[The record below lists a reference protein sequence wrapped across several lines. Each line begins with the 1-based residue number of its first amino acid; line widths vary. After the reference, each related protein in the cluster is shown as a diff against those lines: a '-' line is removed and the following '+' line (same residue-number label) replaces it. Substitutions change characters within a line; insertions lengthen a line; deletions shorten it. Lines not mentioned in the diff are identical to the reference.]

1 MKSRFLITS
10 LSALAVVAGCSKKSD
25 DAVTTTGAFLTP
37 STFTTVTPT
46 ALTKTQVVSE
56 INDEEGLYDNKS
68 SSDDPDA
75 FADTLPDGSLPT
87 GGSSANDP
95 VSQCMKSQSPKAK
108 VIAKETLNIESTVDV
123 VACIKE
129 KYAAQGTPLPS
140 TNGVYKMQYVI
151 NVTCPGADLSSLDG
165 KTSAELGFDEG
176 STGMPAAL
184 EEKCKNLPTMKMFM
198 NGSFEASSTTTTAG
212 VATKSGFSMK
222 FGIFTK
228 DGLACELVK
237 DTSGTKSNGCI
248 MASSTET
255 EGPSA
260 AGTSEK
266 NTSLTILES
275 SNIIDLDSPTA
286 QWFNGGSFKVT
297 FNNFTGTVTY
307 TNSTTA
313 PTFQVTAPGNLSAS
327 GTVGSSAGALRGGE
341 IPFESV
347 GAHVS
352 QNPLALYRQQQKQ
365 FVRGLRSVVR

>member
-1 MKSRFLITS
+1 MKARFLITS

-37 STFTTVTPT
+37 STFTSVTPT
-46 ALTKTQVVSE
+46 ALTTTQVVSE

-68 SSDDPDA
+68 SSSGSGT
-75 FADTLPDGSLPT
+75 FADTLPDGSLPS
-87 GGSSANDP
+87 GGDSNGP
-95 VSQCMKSQSPKAK
+95 VEQCMKSQSPKAK

-123 VACIKE
+123 IACIKE

-184 EEKCKNLPTMKMFM
+184 EEKCKNLPSMKMFM
-198 NGSFEASSTTTTAG
+198 NGSFEAYSTTTSASG
-212 VATKSGFSMK
+212 GASKAGFSMK
-222 FGIFTK
+222 FGIFSK
-228 DGLACELVK
+228 DGLACELMK
-237 DTSGTKSNGCI
+237 DTNGTKSNGCI
-248 MASSTET
+248 MASATET
-255 EGPSA
+255 EGPTAS
-260 AGTSEK
+260 GTSEK
-266 NTSLTILES
+266 NTTLTLLES

-327 GTVGSSAGALRGGE
+327 GTVGSSAGTLRGDE

-347 GAHVS
+347 GAKVS

-365 FVRGLRSVVR
+365 FARGLRSFLR